1 MLEGDAA
8 TVGEQTGRLAHPT
21 AKTNGLSTPGWVGIA
36 ANAGSGLGA
45 GRRRVEQ
52 LVDQLQRHG
61 LQSQVAWSVSARQ
74 ELVAASAQDSAC
86 RCIVAVGGDG
96 TVGGLV
102 NEQPS
107 VPITVLPAGTENLF
121 ARHFGLTKH
130 PNRLAAMIADGRIV
144 PIDVGSTGVHR
155 FTLMAGIGFDA
166 DVVTRHH
173 AVRVNA
179 TGVARPTTRVA
190 YVESV
195 LRSALRYRFP
205 PLTVRVTDPG
215 HEETLVGTSVFLFN
229 LPRYALGLPF
239 APTAQGDDGYLDLI
253 VFREAGPFRAL
264 YYLWLVIRGLHL
276 DRPGVFHRKVRR
288 VEVSAAEYVPIQLD
302 GDPGGDVNP
311 DTCWSAEVIPH
322 AVDVLI
328 PARA

>member
-1 MLEGDAA
+1 MLQGDAA
-8 TVGEQTGRLAHPT
+8 AAGEQAGRLAVPT
-21 AKTNGLSTPGWVGIA
+21 EKANGLTTAGWVGIA
-36 ANAGSGLGA
+36 ANAGSGLGT

-52 LVDQLQRHG
+52 FVEQLKRHG

-74 ELVAASAQDSAC
+74 ELVAASAQDPAC

-130 PNRLAAMIADGRIV
+130 PNRLAAMIAGGRVV
-144 PIDVGSTGVHR
+144 PIDVGSTAGHR

-173 AVRVNA
+173 AVRVNS
-179 TGVARPTTRVA
+179 TGVARPTSRVA

-195 LRSALRYRFP
+195 LRSAWSYRFP
-205 PLTVRVTDPG
+205 ELTVNITDPG
-215 HEETLVGTSVFLFN
+215 QEETLVGTSVFLFN

-253 VFREAGPFRAL
+253 VFREAGPLRAL
-264 YYLWLVIRGLHL
+264 YYLWLVVRGCHL

-288 VEVSAAEYVPIQLD
+288 VEVFAREYVPIQLD
-302 GDPGGDVNP
+302 GDPGGHVAP
-311 DTCWSAEVIPH
+311 DKCWSAEVLPH
-322 AVDVLI
+322 AIDVLI
-328 PARA
+328 PARS